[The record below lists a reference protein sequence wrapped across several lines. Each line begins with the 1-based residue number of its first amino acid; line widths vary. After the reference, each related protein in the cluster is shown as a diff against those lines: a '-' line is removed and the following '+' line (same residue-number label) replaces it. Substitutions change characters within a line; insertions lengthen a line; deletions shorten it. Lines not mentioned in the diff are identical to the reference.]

1 MDIPNLVHVF
11 SKHWY
16 GHVFNMKSLD
26 QIYHAGKHTKAFLP
40 AAFKFKKV
48 DCGSTGLYKQ
58 VIKTVL
64 YFTDELLMNWLS
76 VKC

>member
-48 DCGSTGLYKQ
+48 DCGSTGTIQTSDKNCIVFYR
-58 VIKTVL
+58 
-64 YFTDELLMNWLS
+64 
-76 VKC
+76 